1 MDPIKTIDGELL
13 KKLIINGCQN
23 LFANKD
29 EVDDLNVFPVPDG
42 DTGSNMHMTING
54 GAKAIAE
61 SNEKSIGLLAKQ
73 ASRSMTMSARGNS
86 GVILSQFFKG
96 IALEL
101 EGKDEVDVKGFSA
114 AIIHGYK
121 HAYTVVKKPVEGTIL
136 TVMRESANAA
146 DNIITPVTSL
156 QDYFK
161 ALIPEARASTA
172 RTPNLL
178 PVLKE
183 AGVVDSGAQGFV
195 YIIEGMAK
203 ALEGEML
210 DYVNSN
216 GSSGTTLVAPDH
228 PDFNADTKLEFGYC
242 TEFILQ
248 LMNYKVDVKNFDLD
262 VINKFLESVGNSIVS
277 FKDDDVVKVHVHTFT
292 PGVVLNEM
300 QKYGEFVTIK
310 IENMSV
316 QNSDLKDDRKVVG
329 TTPKKPKKHLK
340 YAVVAV
346 SSGDGISEV
355 FKQYG
360 ADVIVS
366 GGQTMNPSTESF
378 INAFEEL
385 DAENIF
391 VFPNNSNIIMAAK
404 QAADNYKKAKV
415 YVINSKTIAECYTAL
430 AMLDYSADDPDAIA
444 DYLEEQ
450 ISYVVSG
457 QVTYSI
463 RDSKINGVDIKK
475 GDFIGILNK
484 DIVTSCKTK
493 VDALIN
499 MLKAVDDIEDRE
511 TLVIMFG
518 KDVTD
523 EEKEEALSRVQKEYP
538 MMEVGSFDGKQ
549 DVYSFIVAL

>member
-1 MDPIKTIDGELL
+1 MEPIKKINGEIF

-54 GAKAIAE
+54 GAKAIND
-61 SNEKSIGLLAKQ
+61 SNELSIGLIAKQ
-73 ASRSMTMSARGNS
+73 ASRSMTLSARGNS

-96 IALEL
+96 VSLEL
-101 EGKDEVDVKGFSA
+101 EGKDEVDVKGFSKA
-114 AIIHGYK
+114 FIHGYQ

-136 TVMRESANAA
+136 TVMRESATAA
-146 DNIITPVTSL
+146 DNALTSESSL

-161 ALIPEARASTA
+161 VLITEARESTK
-172 RTPNLL
+172 RTPELL
-178 PVLKE
+178 EVLKE
-183 AGVVDSGAQGFV
+183 ANVVDSGAQGYV

-203 ALEGEML
+203 ALDGQILE
-210 DYVNSN
+210 YVNSSTN
-216 GSSGTTLVAPDH
+216 GTSLPSVDH
-228 PDFNADTKLEFGYC
+228 PDFNADTRLEFGYC

-262 VINKFLESVGNSIVS
+262 IINKFLEANGNSIVS

-292 PGVVLNEM
+292 PGVILNEM

-329 TTPKKPKKHLK
+329 NAKPKKHQK
-340 YAVVAV
+340 YAIVAV
-346 SSGDGISEV
+346 SSGEGISEV
-355 FKQYG
+355 FTQYG

-378 INAFEEL
+378 IEAFDSL
-385 DAENIF
+385 DADNIF

-404 QAADNYKKAKV
+404 QAAENYNKPKI

-430 AMLDYSADDPDAIA
+430 AMLDYSADDPTAIA
-444 DYLEEQ
+444 DYFEEQ

-463 RDSKINGVDIKK
+463 RDSKINGVEIKK
-475 GDFIGILNK
+475 GDYIGILNK
-484 DIVTSCKTK
+484 DIVTSQKTK
-493 VDALIN
+493 VDALME
-499 MLKAVDDIEDRE
+499 MLKADEDIEDRE

-523 EEKEEALSRVQKEYP
+523 EEKKEALDRISSTYP
-538 MMEVGSFDGKQ
+538 QMEVGSFDGKQ
-549 DVYSFIVAL
+549 DVYSFIIAL

>member
-1 MDPIKTIDGELL
+1 MEPIKKINGEIF

-54 GAKAIAE
+54 GAKAIND
-61 SNEKSIGLLAKQ
+61 SNELSIGLIAKQ
-73 ASRSMTMSARGNS
+73 ASRSMTLSARGNS

-96 IALEL
+96 VSLEL
-101 EGKDEVDVKGFSA
+101 EGKDEVDVKGFSK
-114 AIIHGYK
+114 AIIHGYQ

-136 TVMRESANAA
+136 TVMRESATAA
-146 DNIITPVTSL
+146 DNALTSESSL

-161 ALIPEARASTA
+161 VLITEARESTK
-172 RTPNLL
+172 RTPELL
-178 PVLKE
+178 EVLKE
-183 AGVVDSGAQGFV
+183 ANVVDSGAQGYV

-203 ALEGEML
+203 ALDGQILE
-210 DYVNSN
+210 YVNSSTN
-216 GSSGTTLVAPDH
+216 GTSLPSVDH
-228 PDFNADTKLEFGYC
+228 PDFNADTRLEFGYC

-262 VINKFLESVGNSIVS
+262 IINKFLEANGNSIVS

-292 PGVVLNEM
+292 PGVILNEM
-300 QKYGEFVTIK
+300 QKYGEFVTVK
-310 IENMSV
+310 VENMSV
-316 QNSDLKDDRKVVG
+316 QNYDLKDDRKVVG
-329 TTPKKPKKHLK
+329 NAKPKKHQK
-340 YAVVAV
+340 YAIVAV
-346 SSGDGISEV
+346 SSGEGISEV
-355 FKQYG
+355 FTQYG

-378 INAFEEL
+378 IKAFDSL
-385 DAENIF
+385 DADNIF

-404 QAADNYKKAKV
+404 QAAENYNKSKI

-430 AMLDYSADDPDAIA
+430 AMLDYSADDPTAIA
-444 DYLEEQ
+444 DYFEEQ

-463 RDSKINGVDIKK
+463 RDSKINGVEIKK
-475 GDFIGILNK
+475 GDYIGILNK
-484 DIVTSCKTK
+484 DIVTSQKTK
-493 VDALIN
+493 VDALME
-499 MLKAVDDIEDRE
+499 MLKADEDIEDRE

-523 EEKEEALSRVQKEYP
+523 EEKKEALDRISSTYP
-538 MMEVGSFDGKQ
+538 QMEVGSFDGKQ
-549 DVYSFIVAL
+549 DVYSFIIAL